1 MTERKARD
9 LAARLEADLGAG
21 WAVRGVLHYPST
33 RDTHTI
39 AGREVDY
46 VLANHVG
53 REVLVVVLAASEWAP
68 TTICPYCRRLYV
80 GPGCMD
86 CADEGR

>member
-1 MTERKARD
+1 MTERRARD
-9 LAARLEADLGAG
+9 VAAGLATDLGVG
-21 WAVRGVLHYPST
+21 RDVRGVLHYLST

-46 VLANHVG
+46 VLANYVG
-53 REVLVVVLAASEWAP
+53 REVLVVLAASEWAP
-68 TTICPYCRRLYV
+68 TQICASCRTLYV

-86 CADEGR
+86 CADEGW